1 MLTRRQITAAL
12 VAALQPLDAVRAA
25 TLAGSDATGRADD
38 LSDIDIVV
46 FVAPGHVEAAADAI
60 DAALRA
66 LSPVRVH
73 IRLPMPT
80 WHGFNQA
87 FYQLKDAPEHLMID
101 CVIIET
107 GTPHPWFEVERH
119 GTHKVLFDKDR
130 LVKPV
135 HVDRPAIEA
144 AIRKRVDEIRL
155 RSPLFRHLPVKLA
168 GPRSLP
174 ADAAYFY
181 HAMILRPLVDML
193 RITHAPDRHDFGFRY
208 LKDDLPPA
216 EYQAVVRLCYPR
228 SAADIAGFTAEATR
242 LTDELIARWDASRA
256 RSELSG

>member
-1 MLTRRQITAAL
+1 MLTRRQITDAL
-12 VAALQPLDAVRAA
+12 VATLQPMDSVRAA

-46 FVAPGHVEAAADAI
+46 FVSPGHIEPAADAI
-60 DAALRA
+60 DAALRE
-66 LSPVRVH
+66 LSPVRIH

-87 FYQLKDAPEHLMID
+87 FYQLEGAPEHLMID
-101 CVIIET
+101 WLIIEA

-119 GTHKVLFDKDR
+119 GTHKVLFDKDG
-130 LVKPV
+130 LVRPA
-135 HVDRPAIEA
+135 HVDRAATDA
-144 AIRKRVDEIRL
+144 AIRKRVEEIRQ
-155 RSPLFRHLPVKLA
+155 RSKMFRHLPVKLA
-168 GPRSLP
+168 AQRNLP

-208 LKDDLPPA
+208 LKDDLPPDDYA
-216 EYQAVVRLCYPR
+216 TVCRLCYPR
-228 SAADIAGFTAEATR
+228 SAADIPPFTAEATR
-242 LTDELIARWDASRA
+242 LTDDLVARFDRA
-256 RSELSG
+256 HPATPPR